1 MAAQLPSAIDG
12 AHLSLWWGL
21 PFAGLLLSIAVIP
34 LAASHFWHV
43 HYGKVAA
50 AWAIA
55 LVVPFAIAFGPAVAA
70 HEVAHALL
78 IEYAPFIAVL
88 FALFTI
94 AGGICVRGHFR
105 ATPALNT
112 GLLALGATLASLMG
126 TTGASMLLIRPLLRA
141 NEGRRYR
148 AHAVVFFILVVGNVG
163 GALSPLGDPPLFIG
177 FLNGVDFFWPA
188 RTLAWPTIALVAAL
202 LAIFY
207 AVDTVL
213 SRREPGWLA
222 RDRDPIR
229 IGLEGSANFALLAA
243 VVGTVLVS
251 GLWKPGITLNV
262 MGMPLPLQNVV
273 RDAALIALALASL
286 ALTPKAIRTHNAF
299 HWAPIV
305 EVAKIFAAIFVT
317 MIPVLAILA
326 VGRHGALGWLAQFVA
341 RPDGEIDNTALF
353 WVTGLLS
360 AFLDNAPTYLV
371 FFNLAGGDAQA
382 LMGPLAGTLAA
393 ISMAAVYFGALTY
406 IGNAPNFMIKAI
418 AEDRGVAMPSFFG
431 YLGWAALVMIPLLV
445 LVGRF
450 AL

>member
-1 MAAQLPSAIDG
+1 M
-12 AHLSLWWGL
+12 
-21 PFAGLLLSIAVIP
+21 
-34 LAASHFWHV
+34 
-43 HYGKVAA
+43 
-50 AWAIA
+50 
-55 LVVPFAIAFGPAVAA
+55 
-70 HEVAHALL
+70 
-78 IEYAPFIAVL
+78 
-88 FALFTI
+88 
-94 AGGICVRGHFR
+94 
-105 ATPALNT
+105 
-112 GLLALGATLASLMG
+112 
-126 TTGASMLLIRPLLRA
+126 
-141 NEGRRYR
+141 
-148 AHAVVFFILVVGNVG
+148 
-163 GALSPLGDPPLFIG
+163 
-177 FLNGVDFFWPA
+177 
-188 RTLAWPTIALVAAL
+188 AAL

-213 SRREPGWLA
+213 FRREPEWLA

-229 IGLEGSANFALLAA
+229 IGLEGSANFVLLAA

-286 ALTPKAIRTHNAF
+286 ALTPKAIRDPQRIPLGADRRSRQDLRGDLRHHDSGAGDSRGRPARRAGLAGAIRG
-299 HWAPIV
+299 AP
-305 EVAKIFAAIFVT
+305 
-317 MIPVLAILA
+317 
-326 VGRHGALGWLAQFVA
+326 GRC
-341 RPDGEIDNTALF
+341 RSTTPRLF

-382 LMGPLAGTLAA
+382 LMGPLSGTLAA

-431 YLGWAALVMIPLLV
+431 YLGWAALLMIPLLV